1 MRSSQPGGEDADM
14 YLRLRQAGVIRR
26 YFPGFFVSA
35 IEHDNELRFAFYEQK
50 SIKNQR
56 KINKRYRRIKF
67 LIRCYCGA
75 ELPLDVRQS
84 IYNQIQSQ
92 TNFTDKTLSNRITL
106 TLSTQG
112 LSSGGASGEY
122 VFTQRKKY
130 LLFGKRRWV
139 MA

>member
-1 MRSSQPGGEDADM
+1 
-14 YLRLRQAGVIRR
+14 
-26 YFPGFFVSA
+26 VSA
-35 IEHDNELRFAFYEQK
+35 IEHDNDLRVAFFEQK
-50 SIKNQR
+50 SIKNQNR
-56 KINKRYRRIKF
+56 KNIFYSRIKA
-67 LIRCYCGA
+67 LIRFYCGS

-92 TNFTDKTLSNRITL
+92 INVTGKALPERIAP

-112 LSSGGASGEY
+112 LSSRGKSGEY

-139 MA
+139 MTCPC